1 MVFFLIVD
9 LLVLIVTA
17 GGYAVLHDKWVD
29 CQIKFN
35 QWSIT
40 ILVFISFSLFLAIVQ
55 FYLRRRMKTYI
66 DLAERA
72 ALKASVESL
81 KDLDLGE
88 NKGSFVNSSSQDG
101 QENYQ
106 SGADKLIIEECE
118 PSKEQLIGYN
128 YDQYR
133 LKRKLDYI

>member
-1 MVFFLIVD
+1 MTFFLIVD

-17 GGYAVLHDKWVD
+17 GGYAVLHDLWD
-29 CQIKFN
+29 QCQIKFN
-35 QWSIT
+35 EWSIT
-40 ILVFISFSLFLAIVQ
+40 IMVFISFSLLLAIVQ

>member
-1 MVFFLIVD
+1 
-9 LLVLIVTA
+9 
-17 GGYAVLHDKWVD
+17 
-29 CQIKFN
+29 
-35 QWSIT
+35 
-40 ILVFISFSLFLAIVQ
+40 
-55 FYLRRRMKTYI
+55 MKTYI

-118 PSKEQLIGYN
+118 PRKEQLIGYN